1 MCLNLGCEIYHQ
13 ETFWWLSQVPPY
25 KYESILKT
33 DYDHFFPT
41 FLNSS
46 LAKANNTHTALC
58 NLCKCHCV
66 SKERNWLWVSLIK
79 WLTLWCRI
87 ILEKFI
93 VIQTVKKFPALWS
106 MKIHYCVPP
115 LDPILSKFKPVHTFP
130 PYSPEKYNSHCAN
143 ILASNHW

>member
-87 ILEKFI
+87 ILEKLI
-93 VIQTVKKFPALWS
+93 VTQLVMKFKHSWLCSQPHPWPFDCSLHFRTLFKRSMLILSSHLYLGLWS
-106 MKIHYCVPP
+106 G
-115 LDPILSKFKPVHTFP
+115 LFP
-130 PYSPEKYNSHCAN
+130 
-143 ILASNHW
+143 